1 MYNTVIHD
9 KLPLSRFDSAGFRC
23 SFKLVSEGKFVLAK
37 RKHATKIARLIC
49 DESRAA
55 VVNEFA
61 FTTAGPS
68 GTHSVSPIALF
79 ANHAA
84 NDSISADTPNCGAGD
99 AGSTA
104 IVTAAAILALPGRRR
119 RGPPPPPPPPP

>member
-1 MYNTVIHD
+1 MSVTENSVIPLNAAKQKELNRAVVYNTVIHD

-37 RKHATKIARLIC
+37 RKHASKIARSIC

-55 VVNEFA
+55 VVNAFA

-68 GTHSVSPIALF
+68 GTHCVSPIALF

-84 NDSISADTPNCGAGD
+84 NDSISASAGH
-99 AGSTA
+99 GS
-104 IVTAAAILALPGRRR
+104 
-119 RGPPPPPPPPP
+119 